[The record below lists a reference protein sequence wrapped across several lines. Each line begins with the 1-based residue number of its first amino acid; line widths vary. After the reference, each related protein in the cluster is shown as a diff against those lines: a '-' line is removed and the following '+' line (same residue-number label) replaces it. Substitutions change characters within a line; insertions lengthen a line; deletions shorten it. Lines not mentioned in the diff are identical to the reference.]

1 MDTTYTLEDALA
13 FADRIQN
20 SVKIMNQI
28 EFSDSPLVPEIN
40 IYPDD
45 KQFYSP
51 STNEIHIGVEGILK
65 LFKVPNN
72 EMFFAALNYV
82 CGHEWQHVHSTVPK
96 IYALAIAKGME
107 AVIEYIQFKEEGY
120 KRKFR
125 KTSDY
130 QVCVNDLNEK
140 GIYLSMN
147 MLSQLIGGIANSIED
162 GREERIR
169 GSRLPGFANLC
180 IIHRGYFWNNA
191 NLVFPPYTDVQN
203 KPTTKLTIL
212 MNEILSLSTCQLY
225 NKGFVVT
232 YGNTPLIDEVRSFMP
247 DIAAGVMSG
256 RTRGIIAPVTNISKK
271 LAPYIYEACK
281 VSKEDEEARR
291 EFEKLLK
298 ELVEKIFDQLEKEGG
313 LSEAEEDTDDG
324 ASGSVFPVSDLMNAT
339 GKNDQ
344 KDNGQS
350 GSMQSGEKGDGSPGN
365 GQEDADNKPQD
376 SEGESDSKSDDEN
389 EGSQKKSSKSQE
401 AAKSG
406 GSEREREKKHVEKD
420 ICDEA
425 QKAIIEAMKE
435 AATQT
440 RAEIEANM
448 SHINAA
454 TAKARSHTSVKEC
467 VDKSAPISAEEMR
480 EICSFRE
487 NHRKYK
493 VTTHLPPELA
503 QRGKSLRRKN
513 EQYFRSLSSPTI
525 TYLDS
530 GGVDP
535 SRIYGLAMGDTEIF
549 RKKGQ
554 DKKFDGCA
562 YILIDNSGSMSG
574 IKRQEACKAAAIIE
588 ESFKGLFPFKIVA
601 FDYSGCVMHE
611 VIKNWDEVL
620 SKNCCWNFCL
630 HGRTGCGNEDGY
642 DIQIAE
648 KELLSRPESKKL
660 LIVLSDGAP
669 DDTTGC
675 HNAIEHARKAGIQV
689 NGVYFEEGPY
699 RDDETFAYMYSKD
712 YICCELSKLD
722 TNLNKIM
729 KKFSRS

>member
-1 MDTTYTLEDALA
+1 MDTTYTLEDALT
-13 FADRIQN
+13 FVDRVRN
-20 SVKIMNQI
+20 SVEIMNQI
-28 EFSDSPLVPEIN
+28 EFSDSPSVPEIN

-45 KQFYSP
+45 RQFYSP
-51 STNEIHIGVEGILK
+51 SAGEIHIGVEGILK
-65 LFKVPNN
+65 LFEVPND

-107 AVIEYIQFKEEGY
+107 AVVEYIQFKEEGY

-130 QVCVNDLNEK
+130 EACVNDLNEK
-140 GIYLSMN
+140 GIYLSTT
-147 MLSQLIGGIANSIED
+147 MLSKLIGGIANSIED

-169 GSRLPGFANLC
+169 SNRLPGFANLC
-180 IIHRGYFWNNA
+180 IIHRGYFWDNA
-191 NLVFPPYTDVQN
+191 NLEFPAYADVQS
-203 KPTTKLTIL
+203 KPTTKLSII

-225 NKGFVVT
+225 NKGFVVA
-232 YGNTPLIDEVRSFMP
+232 YGNTPLIDEVKSFMP

-281 VSKEDEEARR
+281 VSKEDAEARR

-298 ELVEKIFDQLEKEGG
+298 ELVDKILDQIDKEGG
-313 LSEAEEDTDDG
+313 LGEAEEDTDDG
-324 ASGSVFPVSDLMNAT
+324 APGSVFPVSDLLDALNENAQKSNAKSGSEQGDKKNSGSSNDEQEDT
-339 GKNDQ
+339 NNESQNAEDKND
-344 KDNGQS
+344 S
-350 GSMQSGEKGDGSPGN
+350 SSIGEK
-365 GQEDADNKPQD
+365 
-376 SEGESDSKSDDEN
+376 EN
-389 EGSQKKSSKSQE
+389 SQKKSSESQKE
-401 AAKSG
+401 IESG
-406 GSEREREKKHVEKD
+406 SSEKEREKKRVEKN

-425 QKAIIEAMKE
+425 QKAVIEAMKE

-440 RAEIEANM
+440 RAEIEANV

-454 TAKARSHTSVKEC
+454 TAKAKSHASIKEH

-487 NHRKYK
+487 NHREYK
-493 VTTHLPPELA
+493 VITNLPPALA

-574 IKRQEACKAAAIIE
+574 IKRQEACKAAAVIE

-630 HGRTGCGNEDGY
+630 HGRTGYGNEDGY
-642 DIQIAE
+642 DIQVAE

-669 DDTTGC
+669 GDITGC

-689 NGVYFEEGPY
+689 NGIYFEEGSY
-699 RDDETFAYMYSKD
+699 RDDKTFVYMYSKD
-712 YICCELSKLD
+712 YICCELKELD
-722 TNLNKIM
+722 ANLNKIM